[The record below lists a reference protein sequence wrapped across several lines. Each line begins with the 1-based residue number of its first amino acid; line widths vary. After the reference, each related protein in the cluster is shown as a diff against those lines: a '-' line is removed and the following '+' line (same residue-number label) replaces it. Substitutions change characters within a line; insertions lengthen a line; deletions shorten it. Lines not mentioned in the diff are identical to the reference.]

1 MSSYPVVDG
10 VQVLVPPPPGVTP
23 NFDHPRQHLWLAHYL
38 VFGIG
43 APLAFLALCQ
53 RLYTKLFLTK
63 ARRLQMD
70 DFHVNRNS
78 GDTYPY
84 EYLLSLCQ
92 DIFADHTA
100 ADSVVVGGLCA
111 HVWEMPLTRFEQY
124 SIAIYVAAPMY
135 QLCNGFTK
143 LSLLMVYIKL
153 SPQRWFR
160 IGVWF
165 TIIVVS
171 LYTSIISLLMFF
183 HCHPVQRAYD
193 FKILQ
198 GNCLD
203 VGGLYIA
210 TAVSN
215 IITDLML
222 FFLPTPMVLK
232 LKMDKGQ
239 KVACILIFGL
249 ASLTIATSIGRLVY
263 LPATIH
269 STDISWDAAPANVW
283 TFAEGNLFVI
293 CGSVPTMRRF
303 FLHFFPNMFHSHG
316 ATYEDWTDSQ
326 PSSNNSR
333 SWPWRR
339 SRGEQSQGGQPQ
351 NGQSQH
357 ERSPEAIDL
366 HSFSGN
372 SEQRNMARPLSS
384 SAVVTSSGDVDDHS
398 ERAILQTMSY
408 TVHSEPY
415 SPAGSLD
422 VERSG

>member
-23 NFDHPRQHLWLAHYL
+23 NFDHPRQNLWLAHYL

-63 ARRLQMD
+63 ARRLQID
-70 DFHVNRNS
+70 DYFMLFGWSMSIVTQAILTHS
-78 GDTYPY
+78 
-84 EYLLSLCQ
+84 
-92 DIFADHTA
+92 I
-100 ADSVVVGGLCA
+100 VVGGLCA
-111 HVWEMPLTRFEQY
+111 HVWEMPLTRFEKY
-124 SIAIYVAAPMY
+124 SIAIYVAAPIY

-165 TIIVVS
+165 SIAVVS
-171 LYTSIISLLMFF
+171 LYTSIIALLMFF
-183 HCHPVQRAYD
+183 HCHPVRRAYD
-193 FKILQ
+193 FKVLQ
-198 GNCLD
+198 GSCLD
-203 VGGLYIA
+203 AGGLYIA

-249 ASLTIATSIGRLVY
+249 ASLTIATSVGRLVY

-269 STDISWDAAPANVW
+269 STDISWDAAPADVW

-303 FLHFFPNMFHSHG
+303 FFHFFPNMFHSK
-316 ATYEDWTDSQ
+316 AARYEDWTDSQ
-326 PSSNNSR
+326 QSSNNSH

-339 SRGEQSQGGQPQ
+339 NRGEQSQ

-357 ERSPEAIDL
+357 ERSPEAINL
-366 HSFSGN
+366 HSFSGS
-372 SEQRNMARPLSS
+372 SERRNMARPLSS

-422 VERSG
+422 VERSV